1 MKKYHTSVKS
11 ETVTKGKALEER
23 RRRSAALGIERRD
36 ALLRSKRLRRGFEQ
50 DEPVDSQIA
59 KLDAATLGLAVSKSV
74 EEARLSQGIGGQK
87 HLENVRYIRK
97 LLTESQ
103 DSPAQQVLDAGV
115 IPILTSSIQT
125 SAVTAEARA
134 TVMESVWAL
143 AYLAGGAHKVAEA
156 VLPLTG
162 LLILHLSGQQGWHVA
177 EVCAWALGNLAADC
191 DEFSDTIVAQGGVKP
206 LAQLVLQVQDR
217 TWGEDSQV
225 IIMAGVTAAW
235 ALSNLVRNSNVAG
248 DHLMGLPSFTEKLI
262 ALLDFQHIK
271 FTSELLWLIVYLV
284 AKNTRN
290 LEHLVEAGLGPPLV
304 KVMAGAVHGLQQD
317 VSNAM
322 MVLIPV
328 LRSLGNVVSGATVDH
343 ITQILNSEGGAVI
356 PCLMGCLRSTHR
368 GILKEA
374 AWALSNIAGSPDRS
388 GAQVIISSGAVP
400 ILLELVQTAAF
411 DVRKES
417 AFVLA
422 NLCMEAGD
430 EPNVGFLQHL
440 LQSPKFLDTFM
451 QFMKSPDMEA
461 AGLAVQFTE
470 MVLRVVPKGPQ
481 IVEEVDGIDALEA
494 VQYGSHPPDMQKMAA
509 HLVDKYFGEDY
520 GEI

>member
-1 MKKYHTSVKS
+1 MKKHRASVKG
-11 ETVTKGKALEER
+11 ETITKDKALEER
-23 RRRSAALGIERRD
+23 RRRSTALGNERRD
-36 ALLRSKRLRRGFEQ
+36 ALLRSKRLKRGFEQ
-50 DEPVDSQIA
+50 DEPADSQIA
-59 KLDAATLGLAVSKSV
+59 KLDIATLEVAVRKSV
-74 EEARLSQGIGGQK
+74 EEARASQGTGGQK

-103 DSPAQQVLDAGV
+103 ESPVQQVLDAGV
-115 IPILTSSIQT
+115 IPVLASSMQAT
-125 SAVTAEARA
+125 AGSAETRA

-206 LAQLVLQVQDR
+206 LAQLVLHFQEGN
-217 TWGEDSQV
+217 WGEASQV
-225 IIMAGVTAAW
+225 VVMAGVTAAW

-248 DHLMGLPSFTEKLI
+248 DHLMGLPSSTERLI
-262 ALLDFQHIK
+262 ALLGYQHLK
-271 FTSELLWLIVYLV
+271 FTSELLWLIVYLI

-290 LEHLVEAGLGPPLV
+290 LEHMVEGGLGPPLV

-322 MVLIPV
+322 MVLIPA
-328 LRSLGNVVSGATVDH
+328 LRSLGNVISGARVEY

-356 PCLMGCLRSTHR
+356 PCLVECLRSTHR

-374 AWALSNIAGSPDRS
+374 AWALSNIAGCPDRS
-388 GAQVIISSGAVP
+388 GAEVIVKSGVVP
-400 ILLELVQTAAF
+400 ILLDLIHTAAF
-411 DVRKES
+411 DVRKEA

-422 NLCMEAGD
+422 NLCMQTDD
-430 EPNVGFLQHL
+430 EPNVDFLQQL

-451 QFMKSPDMEA
+451 QFMRSPDMEA

-470 MVLRVVPKGPQ
+470 MVLRVIPGGPEMIEQ
-481 IVEEVDGIDALEA
+481 VDGIDALEA
-494 VQYGSHPPDMQKMAA
+494 VQYGKHPPDMQKMAA
-509 HLVDKYFGEDY
+509 HLVDKYFGEGY
-520 GEI
+520 GEV